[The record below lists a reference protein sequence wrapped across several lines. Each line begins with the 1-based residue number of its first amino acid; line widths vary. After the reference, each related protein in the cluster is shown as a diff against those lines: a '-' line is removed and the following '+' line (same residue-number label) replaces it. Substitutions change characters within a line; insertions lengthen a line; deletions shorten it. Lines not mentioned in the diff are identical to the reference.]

1 MPKKLLLTVT
11 FFVLSVVALTNY
23 TFAADFAL
31 THIGAMSTGGATYP
45 EWWYMGSTPTLK
57 GTAGAGDEV
66 NVIIDGEQH
75 SVAADS
81 EGNWSY
87 ATTLSDGDYSIGITS
102 GSSSY
107 YFTLHQG
114 QNLPSDLGGTTTP
127 TTPESTG
134 TPAEVPDTGS
144 HQVLVLSVAGALM
157 AFGAYYTLDSREKA
171 LAKFE
176 RRSIRD

>member
-1 MPKKLLLTVT
+1 MPKKLFAFLTI
-11 FFVLSVVALTNY
+11 FVFSVLALSNFAL
-23 TFAADFAL
+23 AADFAL
-31 THIGAMSTGGATYP
+31 THIGAMSTGGSQYP
-45 EWWYMGSTPTLK
+45 EWWYMGSSPTFR
-57 GTAGAGDEV
+57 GTAGSGSEV
-66 NVIIDGEQH
+66 AVIIDGDQYA
-75 SVAADS
+75 VTADS

-87 ATTLSDGDYSIGITS
+87 ATSLEDGDYSMGFTS

-114 QNLPSDLGGTTTP
+114 QNLPSDLGGTTT

-144 HQVLVLSVAGALM
+144 HQVFILSVAGALM

-176 RRSIRD
+176 RRSIKN